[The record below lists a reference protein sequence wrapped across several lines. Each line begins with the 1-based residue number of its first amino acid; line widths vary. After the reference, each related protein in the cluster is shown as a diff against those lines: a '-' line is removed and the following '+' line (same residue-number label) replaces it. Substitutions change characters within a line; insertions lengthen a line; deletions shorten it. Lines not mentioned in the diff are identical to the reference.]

1 MTAVAL
7 FLIGRILFG
16 VFFLASGLHHFA
28 DVHNM
33 SAYARSKGTPAPWL
47 AVIATGV
54 LLITGGASILLGAY
68 PILGIVLLG
77 VFLVGVSFVMHAFWA
92 LRDPQQRAAEK
103 VHFLKNMALL
113 GALLMFLLIPVPW
126 PLSLHFGLPVP

>member
-54 LLITGGASILLGAY
+54 LLIAGGASILLGAY

-113 GALLMFLLIPVPW
+113 GSPLLRVA
-126 PLSLHFGLPVP
+126 